1 MKMEIKPLKKRVLIA
16 ENNTERKTE
25 SGIVLDGIKSMKET
39 PIATVLAI
47 GPEVTLVNVG
57 DVILPDWS
65 KASVVKVANA
75 QRAMIDEEHIIAVV
89 D

>member
-1 MKMEIKPLKKRVLIA
+1 MEIKPLKKKVLIA

-25 SGIVLDGIKSMKET
+25 SGIVLEGVKSMKET

-47 GPEVTLVNVG
+47 GPDVTLVKVG

-65 KASVVKVANA
+65 KASVVKVNNS
-75 QRAMIDEEHIIAVV
+75 QRAMIDEENIIAVV
-89 D
+89 E

>member
-1 MKMEIKPLKKRVLIA
+1 MEIKPLKKKVLVA

-25 SGIVLDGIKSMKET
+25 SGIVLDGIRSMKET

-47 GPEVTLVNVG
+47 GPDVTLVKVG

-65 KASVVKVANA
+65 KASVVKVSNA
-75 QRAMIDEEHIIAVV
+75 QRAMIDEENIIAIV